1 MELICEKYKEKMK
14 AEEACCRHPGEYC
27 KFRNACMIHFLSK
40 ETRRRSGP
48 AENKADKVEKNKTV
62 SG

>member
-14 AEEACCRHPGEYC
+14 AEGAFCRHPGEYC

-40 ETRRRSGP
+40 ESKRQPGQDETKGD
-48 AENKADKVEKNKTV
+48 KADEGKTA